1 MKTDSTARLRNIDF
15 NCQHCA
21 TPLAAN
27 ALAAVRKQVCFR
39 CGKWTDV
46 PFVDTR
52 TLQPPA
58 PAPEPPKV
66 ENDLLKRASERLSTL
81 VGHDNWVRERVMQ
94 SRQKLLGGIGAIGIT
109 SKKTEKPA
117 DTPSTVPSPLYAPLL
132 AGRQIF
138 PLPEV
143 FPTPRR
149 APRPCAP
156 PKVADEIASELHSFR
171 QLSAGV
177 LCPTSHRDSLPEN
190 VLFTLIAL
198 LGGAWPILAMFGVM
212 AHR

>member
-1 MKTDSTARLRNIDF
+1 MKTDSTARLRDIDF

-21 TPLAAN
+21 TPLVAN

-46 PFVDTR
+46 PFVDIR
-52 TLQPPA
+52 TLQATASP
-58 PAPEPPKV
+58 PEPPKV

-81 VGHDNWVRERVMQ
+81 VGHDNWIRERVMQ
-94 SRQKLLGGIGAIGIT
+94 SRQKLFDGIGAIGIT
-109 SKKTEKPA
+109 SQKTEKPA
-117 DTPSTVPSPLYAPLL
+117 DMPSAVPSPLYAPLL
-132 AGRQIF
+132 SGRQIF

-149 APRPCAP
+149 APRPCTP
-156 PKVADEIASELHSFR
+156 VKIADEVASELHSFR
-171 QLSAGV
+171 QLSASV
-177 LCPTSHRDSLPEN
+177 LCPKSHRDSLPEN
-190 VLFTLIAL
+190 VLFSLIAL
-198 LGGAWPILAMFGVM
+198 LAGAWPILAMFSAM